1 MTALRVLVD
10 GTSLP
15 DGEAR
20 TLWKRFSDWME
31 EHPGDLGGFA
41 AAEGLASVHPTMQGG
56 SPVLVASRTAPQ
68 RPYSSAATGGGE
80 PDGARGGTRPSR
92 PPRAARSARPKTTPK
107 KPQPK

>member
-10 GTSLP
+10 GASLP

-31 EHPGDLGGFA
+31 AHPGDLGGFA
-41 AAEGLASVHPTMQGG
+41 AAEGLASVHPAMQGG

-68 RPYSSAATGGGE
+68 RPYSSAATGGE
-80 PDGARGGTRPSR
+80 PDGARGGKRPSR
-92 PPRAARSARPKTTPK
+92 PPRAARAKTSPK